1 MQSIIFDFNGTLFSD
16 SHLHEQA
23 WQQFIQELIG
33 RKFTPEEFDHIHGR
47 TNHLVMEKILGKS
60 LSDAEG
66 EKLSNRK
73 EAIYRDLVLEDKNP
87 KLIKGVTEYFDFL
100 KDKKCPMNIATV
112 SPKVNVDFYF
122 DIFQLGRWFDY
133 EHVVYNDGTLKSK
146 PAPDFYIQAALNIGG
161 NLDRMIVFE
170 DSPIGLQGAANAK
183 AEHIIAVST
192 EGNHQKL
199 EDTGLVDFVIDDF
212 LDVRIKEII
221 R

>member
-33 RKFTPEEFDHIHGR
+33 RKFSQEEFDHIHGR
-47 TNHLVMEKILGKS
+47 TNHLVMEKILGRK
-60 LSDAEG
+60 LSDTEA

-73 EAIYRDLVLEDKNP
+73 EAIYRELVLEDP
-87 KLIKGVTEYFDFL
+87 RPQLIDGVTEYFDFL
-100 KDKKCPMNIATV
+100 KYQKCPMNIATV

-122 DIFQLGRWFDY
+122 DIFHLDRWFNY
-133 EHVVYNDGTLKSK
+133 ENIVYNNGTLKSK

-161 NLDRMIVFE
+161 DLDHMIIFE
-170 DSPIGLQGAANAK
+170 DSPIGLQGAFNAK
-183 AEHIIAVST
+183 AKHIIGVAT
-192 EGNHQKL
+192 DNNHQKL

-212 LDVRIKEII
+212 FDTRIKEII
-221 R
+221 L